1 MALTEHTNPDGGRGG
16 ATGNMAAFGEM
27 FEVAKRSLK
36 RGDIVMAAGIMLI
49 VVGLILPLPPMM
61 LDMMLGLNVTISI
74 LILMVVLFIERP
86 LDLSSYPTI
95 LLITTLLRLSLNMAS
110 TRLILTHGHEGTQAA
125 GHVIE
130 AFAGFVMGGDFII
143 GVIVYAI
150 LTIVN
155 FKVITAGSGRIAEV
169 AARFT
174 LDAMPGKQMAIDADL
189 SAGLIDEATA
199 RAKRKELEDES
210 AFFGSM
216 DGASKFVKGDAVA
229 GLIIMFINIVGGVA
243 LAVLR
248 YDMPV
253 LDALDTFTKLTIG
266 DGLVSQIPAL
276 VISISAGF
284 LVSKAGVGGSTDKAV
299 VGQLTGHTSA
309 LALSAGAMT
318 ILALMPGM
326 PMLPFIPVIAVIGGA
341 AWYLPRMRAKK
352 EEEEALAAAEE
363 AAGMG
368 GAGGAAAP
376 IADEPIATAL
386 AIDLIRLELGYG
398 LLSLINQPQA
408 GSHRLTD
415 QIKGLR
421 RQIAGEVGFVMPAV
435 RIQDNLQLPP
445 NSYII
450 RVKEIEAGRG
460 DIRPNMLLVMDPR
473 GDAMSLPGEQ
483 TVEPTFG
490 LPAIWIEPGYRE
502 EALFKGYTVVDPS
515 TVITTHLTELIK
527 DNMPELLSFTE
538 TQKLLDELDKEHQKL
553 VADVVP
559 SQITVGGLQ
568 RVLQNLLAERVSVRD
583 LATILEGV
591 SEAASQTRSITQ
603 ITEHVRTR
611 LARQICD
618 ANINEMGFIPLVT
631 LSPEWEQGFAESLVG
646 DGDDRQLTMAPS
658 RLQQFITSVRQ
669 TFERHAMMGETPVLL
684 TSPLIRPFVRSIVE
698 RFRPATVVMS
708 QNEIHPKAKI
718 KTLGQI

>member
-1 MALTEHTNPDGGRGG
+1 MALTEQNSGGGPGG
-16 ATGNMAAFGEM
+16 GGPGNMAAFGEM
-27 FEVAKRSLK
+27 WAVVKASLK
-36 RGDIVMAAGIMLI
+36 RGDVAMAIGILIV
-49 VVGLILPLPPMM
+49 VVGLIMPLPAVM
-61 LDMMLGLNVTISI
+61 LDMMLGLNITISI
-74 LILMVVLFIERP
+74 LILMVVLFIEKP
-86 LDLSSYPTI
+86 LELSSYPTI

-110 TRLILTHGHEGTQAA
+110 TRLILTEGHEGTSAA

-130 AFAGFVMGGDFII
+130 AFANLVMGGDFVI
-143 GVIVYAI
+143 GVIIYAI

-189 SAGLIDEATA
+189 SAGMIDETTA

-229 GLIIMFINIVGGVA
+229 GLMIMFINIVGGVA

-253 LDALDTFTKLTIG
+253 LQALDTFTKLTIG

-284 LVSKAGVGGSTDKAV
+284 LVSKAGTGGSTDKAV
-299 VGQLTGHTSA
+299 VGQLTGHVSA
-309 LALSAGAMT
+309 LGLSAGA
-318 ILALMPGM
+318 IGLLALMPGM
-326 PMLPFIPVIAVIGGA
+326 PMLPFLPVIGAVGA
-341 AWYLPRMRAKK
+341 AAYYLPKIRAKK
-352 EEEEALAAAEE
+352 EAEEAQAAAEE

-368 GAGGAAAP
+368 PGGGPAP
-376 IADEPIATAL
+376 VADEPISTAL

-445 NSYII
+445 SAYII
-450 RVKEIEAGRG
+450 RIKEIEAGRG

-473 GDAMSLPGEQ
+473 GEAMSLPGEQ

-515 TVITTHLTELIK
+515 TVVTTHLTELIK
-527 DNMPELLSFTE
+527 DNMQELLSFTE
-538 TQKLLDELDKEHQKL
+538 TQKLLDETDKEHQKL
-553 VADVVP
+553 IADVVP
-559 SQITVGGLQ
+559 NQITVGGLQ
-568 RVLQNLLAERVSVRD
+568 RVLQNLLAERVSIRD
-583 LATILEGV
+583 LPTILEGV
-591 SEAASQTRSITQ
+591 SEATSQTRSITQ
-603 ITEHVRTR
+603 ITEHVRSR

-618 ANINEMGFIPLVT
+618 ANTNEMGFIPLVT
-631 LSPEWEQGFAESLVG
+631 LSPEWEQAFAESLVG

-669 TFERHAMMGETPVLL
+669 TFERHAMMGESPVLL

-708 QNEIHPKAKI
+708 QNEIHPKARI